1 MLPLISLN
9 LVFCMYPLQKCY
21 WRVISLLLSKPNW
34 MLVLCSGDAVHRC
47 DGCPRSYRWVKS
59 LIRHQRLE
67 CGKKPQ
73 FHCTFCEY
81 QAKHK
86 SSLVKHVALKHRVI
100 PSDFSWWQSVPY
112 LYFIFISKLRWY
124 YVLFSNRK

>member
-1 MLPLISLN
+1 MRSVLYIIIIHHGSLLHIAPKAYIYCTPQSCFNMLFIAEM
-9 LVFCMYPLQKCY
+9 CTIIM
-21 WRVISLLLSKPNW
+21 SLLLSMPYY
-34 MLVLCSGDAVHRC
+34 MLVSCSGQAVHRC

-59 LIRHQRLE
+59 LIRHQRME

-73 FHCTFCEY
+73 FHCSFCEY

-100 PSDFSWWQSVPY
+100 S
-112 LYFIFISKLRWY
+112 
-124 YVLFSNRK
+124 

>member
-1 MLPLISLN
+1 MLSARISYFPWFPPPPPLGSHYGTLKAISCISILFSHSIMQ
-9 LVFCMYPLQKCY
+9 LLTPI
-21 WRVISLLLSKPNW
+21 ISLLFLKPYC
-34 MLVLCSGDAVHRC
+34 MLVSCSGQAVHRC

-73 FHCTFCEY
+73 FHCSFCEY

-100 PSDFSWWQSVPY
+100 PSDLS
-112 LYFIFISKLRWY
+112 
-124 YVLFSNRK
+124 